1 MDMEEYL
8 LLVLADANL
17 PTGSFVAS
25 SGLESF
31 AKHGFLPSSNPAE
44 RITYFLQSSLGS
56 YARTSLPFV
65 RDAHAIVL
73 EMDGQN
79 LEECRKRLE
88 ELDALYGAMTL
99 NRVARRASKAQ
110 GVALLTLFSKGF
122 SCPTWLSSVSNEKV
136 SALVE
141 NLKLQVRRE
150 ATPGHLPVCWG
161 VLTASLGLS
170 LERSQYLHLFLHAR
184 GVLSAAIRMNI
195 IGPYAAQQLL
205 LHAVK
210 PLVEAQMA
218 QCKEIRTGLSA
229 FGNGSGQDD
238 SFVDGPANTWPLGE
252 ILSARHDLQHSRI
265 FNS

>member
-44 RITYFLQSSLGS
+44 RITSFLQSSLES

-73 EMDGQN
+73 DMDS

-88 ELDALYGAMTL
+88 ALDALYGAMTL

-141 NLKLQVRRE
+141 DLKRQVRRE

-170 LERSQYLHLFLHAR
+170 LGPFLRA
-184 GVLSAAIRMNI
+184 
-195 IGPYAAQQLL
+195 
-205 LHAVK
+205 K
-210 PLVEAQMA
+210 
-218 QCKEIRTGLSA
+218 
-229 FGNGSGQDD
+229 
-238 SFVDGPANTWPLGE
+238 
-252 ILSARHDLQHSRI
+252 
-265 FNS
+265 